1 MMLMIAAF
9 YITTAHIKSTSKF
22 RLRLGGGG
30 GGTVEKWQ
38 PTIYCNA
45 LAMLELNT
53 ISLDFTDT

>member
-1 MMLMIAAF
+1 MLMIAAF

-22 RLRLGGGG
+22 RLRLGKR